1 MKDLR
6 ILILILIASIV
17 VCCERTPSGILLD
30 GSWLE
35 IAEKNDTIDFT
46 QFTSH
51 QAINLRRGYELQ
63 NGYWTPK
70 GGMFYYFLLSSD
82 SIALNSI
89 YSSICPDPDPNCYP
103 HYHFKLISDDMFEIG
118 NFYNLTIRQD
128 KILTF
133 SKLD

>member
-1 MKDLR
+1 MKDLK

-17 VCCERTPSGILLD
+17 VFCERTPSGILLV

-35 IAEKNDTIDFT
+35 ITEKNDTIDFT
-46 QFTSH
+46 QFTSQ
-51 QAINLRRGYELQ
+51 QAINLRREYELQ
-63 NGYWTPK
+63 NGHWTQK
-70 GGMFYYFLLSSD
+70 GGMFYYFLLNSD

-103 HYHFKLISDDMFEIG
+103 HHHFKLISDDMFEIG
-118 NFYNLTIRQD
+118 NFYNL
-128 KILTF
+128 KLSHHEILTF